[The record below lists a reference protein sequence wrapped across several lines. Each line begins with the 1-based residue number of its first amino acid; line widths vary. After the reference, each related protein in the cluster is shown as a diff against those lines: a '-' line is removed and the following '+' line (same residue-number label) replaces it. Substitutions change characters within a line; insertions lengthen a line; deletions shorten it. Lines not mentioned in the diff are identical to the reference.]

1 MKPERAP
8 AASIVSAL
16 MLGVAVLCGAASA
29 AQPRASVSI
38 RSNSVKL
45 SDLFSDLEA
54 GQDCTIGPAP
64 APGRRIVIEQPQLAA
79 IAGQFGVDWQTGIIP
94 ARVNVQRA
102 ARSITPG
109 ELLPLLRSALVAA
122 GAPEGSDVS
131 FSTYVTLLVPAE
143 LIGQPDIE
151 SLTYDRSSGRF
162 TAQLLFDTPGSD
174 PMRLRLTGMAQEMT
188 EIAVAAH
195 DMNAGTVIA
204 PSDLRLRRLRKSL
217 IRDKTLLAVQ
227 DGVGLAARHR
237 LAAGNPISLDDL
249 SRPLLVSRGMSVVLR
264 LEDTGL
270 VLLAK
275 GDAIEGGSLDDRI
288 HVLNPSSRAVL
299 VARVTG
305 PGMVQVDPSSAPVM
319 LASQQVGLP
328 PAYSLTKTTRSLSQ

>member
-1 MKPERAP
+1 MRAKPTP
-8 AASIVSAL
+8 AASIASAFI
-16 MLGVAVLCGAASA
+16 LGVAVLYGTASA

-38 RSNSVKL
+38 RSSSVKL
-45 SDLFSDLEA
+45 SDLFSGLES

-79 IAGQFGVDWQTGIIP
+79 IAGQFGVDWQRGFGTAQVSIE
-94 ARVNVQRA
+94 RA

-131 FSTYVTLLVPAE
+131 FSTYATLVVPAE
-143 LIGQPDIE
+143 LMGQPDIE
-151 SLTYDRSSGRF
+151 SLTYDRGSGRF
-162 TAQLLFDTPGSD
+162 MAQLLFDTPGSD

-188 EIAVAAH
+188 DVAVLTH
-195 DMNAGTVIA
+195 DVNAGTVIA
-204 PSDLRLRRLRKSL
+204 PADLRIRRLRKSL
-217 IRDKTLLAVQ
+217 VRDKTLLAVQ

-237 LAAGNPISLDDL
+237 MAAGSQISVDDL
-249 SRPLLVSRGMSVVLR
+249 SRPLLVSRGMSVILR

-270 VLLAK
+270 VLIAK
-275 GDAIEGGSLDDRI
+275 GEAIEGSSLDDRI

-299 VARVTG
+299 IARVTG
-305 PGMVQVDPSSAPVM
+305 AGMVQVDPSSTPVM
-319 LASQQVGLP
+319 LASQQSGLP
-328 PAYSLTKTTRSLSQ
+328 PAYSLTKTTKSVSQ